1 MAQFRL
7 DQAKKHE
14 EALKKQRGPA
24 HHPSVSIS
32 AGSSGKSPMD
42 NPNHPLNALARRKAQ
57 LDNQRAQPEVSGS
70 AIETSQDDNTVG
82 TAKAQE
88 ATAAP
93 RPSSPLLASPACT
106 SYFVEPL
113 SWMGPVLETGAIG
126 GKLTC
131 PSQRC
136 GSKLGSFDWAGQQ
149 CSCGAWIVPAF
160 VLNAS
165 KVDEI

>member
-1 MAQFRL
+1 
-7 DQAKKHE
+7 
-14 EALKKQRGPA
+14 
-24 HHPSVSIS
+24 
-32 AGSSGKSPMD
+32 MD